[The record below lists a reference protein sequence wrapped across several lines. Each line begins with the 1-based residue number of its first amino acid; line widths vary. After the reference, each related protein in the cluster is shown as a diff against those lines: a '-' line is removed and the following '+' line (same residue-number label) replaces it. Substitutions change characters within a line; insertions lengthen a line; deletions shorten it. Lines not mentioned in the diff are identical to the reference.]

1 MAIDVLTT
9 LARELPAA
17 LASLSAAPDAGE
29 LSRNGADRVRR
40 RVSAFGQAKKKN

>member
-1 MAIDVLTT
+1 VATSVLTT
-9 LARELPAA
+9 LARELAPP
-17 LASLSAAPDAGE
+17 LASLSAALAAGE